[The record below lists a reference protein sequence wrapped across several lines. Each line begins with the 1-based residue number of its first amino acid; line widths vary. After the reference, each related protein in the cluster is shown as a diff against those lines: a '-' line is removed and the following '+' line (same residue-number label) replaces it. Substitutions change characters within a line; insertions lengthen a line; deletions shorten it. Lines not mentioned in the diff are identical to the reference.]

1 VKTEIF
7 SVSVAKQVKIS
18 FLKNKE
24 TILSQ
29 KCSEVAM
36 TFTQS
41 NDETLSQSVKAMQG
55 LDVDEQLGLFYF
67 IYKEMG
73 SSITP
78 AAPGASTVGTDIA
91 EGLFNQVKDM
101 PHEQQMQLQR
111 DLINKADT
119 EYTRMYGS
127 MSDTTKL
134 LFWYRLSQGMDNATI
149 IPMPSDY
156 KLSSQAEELLN
167 QVKGLGYEQQITLFR
182 DYVSPMGAEPKQG
195 AEI

>member
-1 VKTEIF
+1 
-7 SVSVAKQVKIS
+7 
-18 FLKNKE
+18 
-24 TILSQ
+24 
-29 KCSEVAM
+29 M

-41 NDETLSQSVKAMQG
+41 NDETITKAVKAFQS
-55 LDVDEQLGLFYF
+55 LNVDEQLGLFYF

-91 EGLFNQVKDM
+91 EGLFNQVKEM
-101 PHEQQMQLQR
+101 SHEEQLQLQR
-111 DLINKADT
+111 DLVNKADT

-127 MSDTTKL
+127 MADTTKL
-134 LFWYRLSQGMDNATI
+134 LFWYRLAQGMDSATI

-156 KLSSQAEELLN
+156 KVSSQAQELLD
-167 QVKGLGYEQQITLFR
+167 QIKGMEFQQQITLFR
-182 DYVSPMGAEPKQG
+182 DYVSPMGAEPKPG

>member
-1 VKTEIF
+1 
-7 SVSVAKQVKIS
+7 
-18 FLKNKE
+18 
-24 TILSQ
+24 
-29 KCSEVAM
+29 M

-41 NDETLSQSVKAMQG
+41 NDQNISQHVQAFQK
-55 LDVDEQLGLFYF
+55 LDVDEQLALFYF

-73 SSITP
+73 DSITP
-78 AAPGASTVGTDIA
+78 AAPGASTVSPEVA
-91 EGLFNQVKDM
+91 EGLFNQIKEM
-101 PHEQQMQLQR
+101 PHEQQLQFQR

-134 LFWYRLSQGMDNATI
+134 LVWYRLSQGMDNGTI

-167 QVKGLGYEQQITLFR
+167 QIKGIDFEQQITLFR
-182 DYVSPMGAEPKQG
+182 DYVAPMGAEPAPG
-195 AEI
+195 AEV